1 VQVSELAGPVVD
13 DDGRPL
19 DRVALRGL
27 RVRGRHGVLA
37 AEKDLGQWF
46 VVDLVLHLDTRPA
59 AAADDLTLTVDY
71 GVLAQRVAAVVAGEA
86 VDLLETL
93 AQRLADVA
101 LADRRVQAVDVQLH
115 KPEAPVTVPFD
126 DVVVSV
132 RRWRS

>member
-1 VQVSELAGPVVD
+1 MADGAPVLD
-13 DDGRPL
+13 ENGRPL

-46 VVDLVLHLDTRPA
+46 VVDLVLHLDTRSA
-59 AAADDLTLTVDY
+59 AAADDLAMTVDY
-71 GVLAQRVAAVVAGEA
+71 GTLAERVAGIVAGEA
-86 VDLLETL
+86 FDLIETL
-93 AQRLADVA
+93 ANRIAEDA
-101 LADRRVQAVDVQLH
+101 LTESAVTAVDVSVH

-126 DVVVSV
+126 DVVVTV